1 MARHSDFIDFVLEQ
15 LAPLGSVRARA
26 MFGGFSIYRGDTVF
40 AIVLDD
46 RLYLKTNDATRP
58 EFEARGLGQFTYNA
72 RGKSVRLP
80 YYEAPAE
87 VFEEPESMCE
97 WARRA
102 LAAASRRRT
111 SRLQRMARSQAA
123 PAGSRTRRKPRPS
136 RSGR

>member
-1 MARHSDFIDFVLEQ
+1 MTRGSDFIDFVLEQ
-15 LAPLGSVRARA
+15 LAPLGDVRARA

-46 RLYLKTNDATRP
+46 RLYLKANDATRD
-58 EFEARGLGQFTYNA
+58 EFESRGLSRFTYAARGRTL
-72 RGKSVRLP
+72 RMS

-102 LAAASRRRT
+102 LAASNRPRKTRSRRTTRKH
-111 SRLQRMARSQAA
+111 AA
-123 PAGSRTRRKPRPS
+123 PARSRTRHKKR
-136 RSGR
+136 